1 MEQPGFD
8 PRYHAVVP
16 VSYLDRLLRC
26 YYGNGPR
33 DGETIKDFEP
43 ESPGT
48 EVVGGLNMKDLE
60 LITETPQGYKP
71 AGVAKRKQEAKNAN
85 RHDPATERQDSSSSD
100 N

>member
-33 DGETIKDFEP
+33 DGEKFSGFEP

-48 EVVGGLNMKDLE
+48 EVVGGLNFKDLE
-60 LITETPQGYKP
+60 LVQETPEGYTPK
-71 AGVAKRKQEAKNAN
+71 GVAKRKQEAKDAH
-85 RHDPATERQDSSSSD
+85 RHDPTTEGQDSSSE
-100 N
+100 NH